1 MIDELHH
8 FVVFSFVFLATLQY
22 WCIVN
27 FDINFNLIHVDINFA
42 LIEYIFFGQIK
53 NEKCITVVTP
63 PFHLSNACMYKY
75 STSTLNLLVTQ

>member
-8 FVVFSFVFLATLQY
+8 LVFSFVFLATLQY

-42 LIEYIFFGQIK
+42 LI
-53 NEKCITVVTP
+53 
-63 PFHLSNACMYKY
+63 
-75 STSTLNLLVTQ
+75 

>member
-42 LIEYIFFGQIK
+42 LI
-53 NEKCITVVTP
+53 
-63 PFHLSNACMYKY
+63 
-75 STSTLNLLVTQ
+75 